1 MSDVWQF
8 NMFTCINTFT
18 CGAGTSRILVGL
30 VACRGLVE
38 ERERIGFSNDQIKLR
53 ASFRSRQ
60 RKHSSDRQAG
70 LPFQPCE
77 DTFAPTADIV
87 GGSLR
92 HGSVSPVWR
101 TWQLGF

>member
-60 RKHSSDRQAG
+60 RKHSSDRQAD